1 MSFFSLLTLRFSWL
15 MYGCVVS
22 VERLHCVSL
31 HSADGGSESDSSGG
45 SGGGSLQRQVSD
57 SGQSRS
63 MHRRFKRFLTSRV
76 LFLSE
81 TCTSVFCSY
90 GRMYAADPYAAALAA
105 SPAAAAAA
113 YGVGAMVSLVS
124 VCVSRSQILRR
135 FLTKPLSRRPLS
147 TEEDTAG
154 SRHINTLPD
163 LLSL

>member
-1 MSFFSLLTLRFSWL
+1 
-15 MYGCVVS
+15 
-22 VERLHCVSL
+22 
-31 HSADGGSESDSSGG
+31 
-45 SGGGSLQRQVSD
+45 
-57 SGQSRS
+57 
-63 MHRRFKRFLTSRV
+63 
-76 LFLSE
+76 
-81 TCTSVFCSY
+81 
-90 GRMYAADPYAAALAA
+90 MYAADPYAAALAA

-163 LLSL
+163 LLSLWTPPTAADLGGKNPITLLDTQKKKAKRVCYERTLNKECNHKSVHRRKCLFFCFLKETWRRRTLNGNGSLTEKQIISSSGSLSLHICMQ